1 MPEEEGDD
9 DDDDD
14 DYDWVND
21 PEGRKGGPM
30 PEYDNDPNRPGYNF
44 DGGKAALG
52 KQISRYGQLPSVG
65 NVYGN
70 NDVLGTA
77 VAAAMAAAVNDE
89 SDDDFPDN
97 D

>member
-1 MPEEEGDD
+1 
-9 DDDDD
+9 
-14 DYDWVND
+14 
-21 PEGRKGGPM
+21 
-30 PEYDNDPNRPGYNF
+30 
-44 DGGKAALG
+44 
-52 KQISRYGQLPSVG
+52 VG